1 MKNVVK
7 SSIFILG
14 PVLGLSGI
22 FYFVGTLMLSD
33 VLAIAFLSLALS
45 LGCLTLVLRP
55 AILVNLVD
63 KKDIGK
69 IQGWFLI
76 FKDHYSF

>member
-1 MKNVVK
+1 M
-7 SSIFILG
+7 F
-14 PVLGLSGI
+14 
-22 FYFVGTLMLSD
+22 SD
-33 VLAIAFLSLALS
+33 VLAIEFLSLALS

-69 IQGWFLI
+69 VRMVSNLQRSLFILEAV
-76 FKDHYSF
+76 